1 MSMQASDRHAR
12 AIVRSHIGGNAD
24 MGQGVQPLPPERH
37 PPQRVREGRGEPNP
51 VGTRQRTRRPQPPS
65 GVWGARPRR
74 RAQARLPAAGSGK
87 AGVAREAS
95 QGRASSPAPQA
106 KPHWARSAQGGEAP
120 AAGSRACAA
129 PPEHAARRALEAAGR
144 EGMPRRPGEAS
155 SLATRGAAALA
166 AGPQARPGGWTCWRA
181 STRRD
186 QFAPSSP

>member
-1 MSMQASDRHAR
+1 MSTQASDRHAR

-24 MGQGVQPLPPERH
+24 MGQGVQPQPPDRR
-37 PPQRVREGRGEPNP
+37 PPQRAREGRGEPDH
-51 VGTRQRTRRPQPPS
+51 VGPRQRARRPKAPS
-65 GVWGARPRR
+65 VVWGAKPRR
-74 RAQARLPAAGSGK
+74 HAQARLPAGGSG
-87 AGVAREAS
+87 AARVAREAS
-95 QGRASSPAPQA
+95 QGRASSTAPQA
-106 KPHWARSAQGGEAP
+106 KQRWARSAQGGAAP

-129 PPEHAARRALEAAGR
+129 PPEPAVRRALEAAGR

-186 QFAPSSP
+186 QLAPSSP